1 MAKLTRISV
10 LPGIPVAEPQFTAAV
25 PVREPAPQPA
35 DVIALEPRKLGW
47 IATKRRNMDRRALKR
62 DVARIIAI
70 CKDHESNGVKAGD
83 PIFQELQ
90 RLAGSLCDKYCV
102 KWGVSRKTIEVQLP
116 CLRELR
122 IVAYPEGITH
132 THPAPLALLG
142 LVACVILPLIIGAW
156 TGLFG
161 VGQHLIHRL
170 FGG

>member
-25 PVREPAPQPA
+25 PVCPPAPQPVE
-35 DVIALEPRKLGW
+35 VITLEPRKLGW
-47 IATKRRNMDRRALKR
+47 LATKRRNMDRRALKR
-62 DVARIIAI
+62 DVARIIGI
-70 CKDHESNGVKAGD
+70 CQDHESNGVKAGD

-90 RLAGSLCDKYCV
+90 RLAGSRCDKYCV

-142 LVACVILPLIIGAW
+142 LVACVVLPLIIGAW